1 MKKILIFIAI
11 LGSNFYAHS
20 QILLNIETDKDF
32 KKVTILLTN
41 KFNNEVILS
50 TYSPLLSDN
59 RNMGIKVDFR
69 DDSNI
74 ISTWTYPFQA
84 VGRKFH
90 SAFPI
95 SPQETL
101 LIEPDLFDISKRLGD
116 ELKSI
121 EVSVGFLMINPTTN
135 ERYKVWDSFGLNSDG
150 NKLERNMI
158 LCPVSLSDSLQN

>member
-1 MKKILIFIAI
+1 MKKILIFIIAI
-11 LGSNFYAHS
+11 LGSRFYAYS
-20 QILLNIETDKDF
+20 QIHISIEEPYKDF
-32 KKVTILLTN
+32 RKVAISLTN
-41 KFNNEVILS
+41 KFDNEVILS

-59 RNMGIKVDFR
+59 RNMGIKVGFR

-74 ISTWTYPFQA
+74 ISTWTYPFQV

-95 SPQETL
+95 SPQETI
-101 LIEPDLFDISKRLGD
+101 LIEPDLSDISKSLKD

-121 EVSVGFLMINPTTN
+121 EVSIGFLMVNPTTN
-135 ERYKVWDSFGLNSDG
+135 ECYKVRDSFELNGDK

-158 LCPVSLSDSLQN
+158 LHPIP

>member
-1 MKKILIFIAI
+1 MKKILIFIIAI
-11 LGSNFYAHS
+11 LGSRFYAHS
-20 QILLNIETDKDF
+20 QIYISIEHKDF

-41 KFNNEVILS
+41 RLDNEVILS

-74 ISTWTYPFQA
+74 ISTWTYPFQVA
-84 VGRKFH
+84 GRKFH

-95 SPQETL
+95 SPQETI
-101 LIEPDLFDISKRLGD
+101 LIEPDLSDISKRLKD

-121 EVSVGFLMINPTTN
+121 EVSIGFLMVNPATN
-135 ERYKVWDSFGLNSDG
+135 ERYKVQDTFELNG
-150 NKLERNMI
+150 GKNKLERDMI
-158 LCPVSLSDSLQN
+158 LCPIPQR